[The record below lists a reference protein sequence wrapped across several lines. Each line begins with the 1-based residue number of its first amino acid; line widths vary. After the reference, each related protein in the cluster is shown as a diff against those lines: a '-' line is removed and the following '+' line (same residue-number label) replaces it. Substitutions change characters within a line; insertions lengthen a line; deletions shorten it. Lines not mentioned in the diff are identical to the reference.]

1 MKHSPLQIGIVGCGT
16 AGPTAAIRL
25 ARQGH
30 AVQVFDK
37 AATCRAVGAGFML
50 QPTGMAVLEEMGL
63 LEKILPLGSHISTL
77 HVWENERT
85 LMRLDYEDWKPGTFG
100 LGLHR
105 PVLLRVLLDAME
117 EAGVSMHWNRE
128 ILDARQH
135 RGRWTL
141 DDDEGATH
149 GPFDLLIIADGARS
163 SLRKFVSPAAVDHS
177 YPWGAHWFIG
187 ENNGSF
193 PSDKLHQIVNG
204 TRVLCGFLPTGR
216 HSPDSPELLSLFW
229 SVNLA
234 EDAAIRARPLDA
246 WKAEILRHE
255 PKAEAFIA
263 QITDWSQV
271 ITARYG
277 DVRLLR
283 WTAPGI
289 AVLGDAAHAMSPQL
303 GQGVNLALMDADAL
317 ADCLAEMPLLQ
328 ALKAYTRR
336 RLAHICYYRAAT
348 RGLTPFFQSSCDWLA
363 VPRGIGFRTMQHIR
377 PLRHLMTRSM
387 AGVMFSGKSSAVS
400 QAFSRRQQGVGKQ

>member
-1 MKHSPLQIGIVGCGT
+1 MKHSPMQIGIVGCGT
-16 AGPTAAIRL
+16 AGPAAAIML

-30 AVQVFDK
+30 VVRVFDK
-37 AATCRAVGAGFML
+37 AASCRAVGAGFML

-63 LEKILPLGSHISTL
+63 LEKILPLGSHIATL
-77 HVWENERT
+77 HVWEKGRT
-85 LMRLDYEDWKPGTFG
+85 LMRLDYEDWKKGSFG

-117 EAGVSMHWNRE
+117 QTGVTMRWDCEIVQARE
-128 ILDARQH
+128 NQS
-135 RGRWTL
+135 RWTL
-141 DDDEGATH
+141 TDDHGVEH

-163 SLRKFVSPAAVDHS
+163 TLRKFVSPAAVDHS

-193 PSDKLHQIVNG
+193 PSDKLHQIVHG

-216 HSPDSPELLSLFW
+216 HTPDSPELLSLFW

-234 EDAAIRARPLDA
+234 DDAAIRAKPLED
-246 WKAEILRHE
+246 WKKEILRHE
-255 PKAEAFIA
+255 PKADAFLQ
-263 QITDWSQV
+263 QITDWKQV

-303 GQGVNLALMDADAL
+303 GQGVNLALMDADGL
-317 ADCLAEMPLLQ
+317 ADCIAEFPLPQ

-348 RGLTPFFQSSCDWLA
+348 RGLTPFFQSSHDWLA
-363 VPRGIGFRTMQHIR
+363 LPRRIAFRTMQHIR
-377 PLRHLMTRSM
+377 PLRHAMTRSM
-387 AGVMFSGKSSAVS
+387 AGVMFSGK
-400 QAFSRRQQGVGKQ
+400 